1 MNECKI
7 ILNRF
12 EYIINEKFSGHI
24 HIEDFSIV
32 ITYKEKIPNIIKF
45 FVPALISFPSIYQ
58 SYSNYIFNE

>member
-12 EYIINEKFSGHI
+12 EYIINENFSGLT

-58 SYSNYIFNE
+58 SYSNYIINE